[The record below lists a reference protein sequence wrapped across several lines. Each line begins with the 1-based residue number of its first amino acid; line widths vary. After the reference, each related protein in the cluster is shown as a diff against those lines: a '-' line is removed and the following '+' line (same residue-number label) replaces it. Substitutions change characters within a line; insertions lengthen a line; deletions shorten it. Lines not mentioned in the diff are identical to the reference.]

1 MALTYIM
8 LLTTFSLALTGTVM
22 NRTHM
27 MSMLLGIE
35 AMTLNLFMIMTMLS
49 TNSPHSTATPIIMIT
64 MAACEAS
71 TGLTLLMLTSKKNT
85 NDHMKNLNLLQC

>member
-1 MALTYIM
+1 MAPIYTM
-8 LLTTFSLALTGTVM
+8 LLTSFSLALTGTVM

-35 AMTLNLFMIMTMLS
+35 AMTLSIFMIMATLS
-49 TNSPHSTATPIIMIT
+49 INSPNTTAAPIIMIT

-85 NDHMKNLNLLQC
+85 NDYMKNLNLLQC

>member
-1 MALTYIM
+1 MLAAYPM
-8 LLTTFSLALTGTVM
+8 LLITFSLALTGTIM

-35 AMTLNLFMIMTMLS
+35 AMTLTLFMIMTTLS
-49 TNSPHSTATPIIMIT
+49 ADSPNTTATPIILIT
-64 MAACEAS
+64 VAACEAS
-71 TGLTLLMLTSKKNT
+71 AGLTLLTLSSKKNT